1 MPSFVLGRRWSPAPA
16 GKFSPHAGAATHG
29 NGISKL
35 ATHPPQHADAPS
47 LQLAAVVLSPFPS
60 HRRGHESAAAFS
72 RSAQRRCAS
81 RQAIRR
87 PAASAGN
94 FSPHA
99 GALTHGNG
107 ISALA
112 THPPFHAD
120 VPFPQLAA
128 AVLSPSRSHRAGMG
142 GQRHSVDQP
151 HVEARPAGLR
161 SARLRPAELRMP
173 QLRRPELQRQ
183 LSRGDGI
190 TSVFHGHTATPR
202 PAAPHPLAA
211 LGAASHHPYYRPPR
225 PGLSVSHHARRPLV
239 PGGACFML
247 RGSSPHMP
255 RQQWWGVMS
264 FQRLPRKRVG
274 KSEFFFRKSEF
285 GTRN

>member
-16 GKFSPHAGAATHG
+16 GKFSPHAGA
-29 NGISKL
+29 
-35 ATHPPQHADAPS
+35 
-47 LQLAAVVLSPFPS
+47 
-60 HRRGHESAAAFS
+60 
-72 RSAQRRCAS
+72 
-81 RQAIRR
+81 
-87 PAASAGN
+87 
-94 FSPHA
+94 
-99 GALTHGNG
+99 LTHGNG

-112 THPPFHAD
+112 THPPLHAD

-211 LGAASHHPYYRPPR
+211 LAALAAASPHSYYRSPR
-225 PGLSVSHHARRPLV
+225 PGLSISHRARRPLV
-239 PGGACFML
+239 PGAHAC
-247 RGSSPHMP
+247 GSSPHMP
-255 RQQWWGVMS
+255 RQWW
-264 FQRLPRKRVG
+264 
-274 KSEFFFRKSEF
+274 
-285 GTRN
+285 

>member
-16 GKFSPHAGAATHG
+16 GNFSPHAGAFTHG

-87 PAASAGN
+87 PAASAGK

-112 THPPFHAD
+112 THPPLHAD

-211 LGAASHHPYYRPPR
+211 LAALAAASPHSYYRSPR
-225 PGLSVSHHARRPLV
+225 PGLSISHRRADPWCL
-239 PGGACFML
+239 GRML
-247 RGSSPHMP
+247 AEALPTCRGNK
-255 RQQWWGVMS
+255 WW
-264 FQRLPRKRVG
+264 
-274 KSEFFFRKSEF
+274 
-285 GTRN
+285 

>member
-72 RSAQRRCAS
+72 RSAPRRGAP
-81 RQAIRR
+81 RQAVRR
-87 PAASAGN
+87 PAASAEK

-107 ISALA
+107 ISALT
-112 THPPFHAD
+112 THPPLHAD

-128 AVLSPSRSHRAGMG
+128 AVLSPSRSHCPQFYKTWVNTPLKAQEQVETITRSHIGVPCCPVAGIPLPEE
-142 GQRHSVDQP
+142 R
-151 HVEARPAGLR
+151 
-161 SARLRPAELRMP
+161 EL
-173 QLRRPELQRQ
+173 LQQ
-183 LSRGDGI
+183 
-190 TSVFHGHTATPR
+190 T
-202 PAAPHPLAA
+202 
-211 LGAASHHPYYRPPR
+211 
-225 PGLSVSHHARRPLV
+225 
-239 PGGACFML
+239 
-247 RGSSPHMP
+247 
-255 RQQWWGVMS
+255 Q
-264 FQRLPRKRVG
+264 
-274 KSEFFFRKSEF
+274 EFSL
-285 GTRN
+285 T

>member
-1 MPSFVLGRRWSPAPA
+1 MGRRWSPAPA

-72 RSAQRRCAS
+72 RSAPRRGAP
-81 RQAIRR
+81 RQAVRR
-87 PAASAGN
+87 PAAPAGK

-112 THPPFHAD
+112 THPPLHAD

-161 SARLRPAELRMP
+161 SARLRPAELR
-173 QLRRPELQRQ
+173 RRAVSPRDLWLDELEQYQEVPLSNCLPESRSSHAQGSHGLGRPSGSVAP
-183 LSRGDGI
+183 LSKPNAADGVVGVNR
-190 TSVFHGHTATPR
+190 TSQF
-202 PAAPHPLAA
+202 
-211 LGAASHHPYYRPPR
+211 
-225 PGLSVSHHARRPLV
+225 
-239 PGGACFML
+239 
-247 RGSSPHMP
+247 
-255 RQQWWGVMS
+255 
-264 FQRLPRKRVG
+264 
-274 KSEFFFRKSEF
+274 
-285 GTRN
+285 